1 MIYAYKAY
9 ITYTNTHFIYNTKE
23 KYKKN
28 GAHGF
33 NCSPATIKLMYDS
46 IIKSSVVS
54 EPKQTEGDNKI
65 INKLY
70 PVSRIPKQS
79 YDNTRSILSSY
90 PLI

>member
-1 MIYAYKAY
+1 M
-9 ITYTNTHFIYNTKE
+9 YNTKE
-23 KYKKN
+23 N
-28 GAHGF
+28 IRRMVLMV
-33 NCSPATIKLMYDS
+33 SISRATIKLMYDS

-79 YDNTRSILSSY
+79 YDNTSSILSSY